1 MSNKNLDSL
10 DDLSMAELFRMEV
23 ESQSVILTDGLL
35 ALERGS
41 GATQRLEEL
50 MRAAHSL
57 KGAARIVGR
66 SGAVRVAHAMESCFV
81 AAQRD
86 ELNLSEER
94 VDALLAAVDLLG
106 RIAEV
111 PDETFITWET
121 EHRADLEALLASLAL
136 QANPAAGPVSRPVAE
151 LHPPS
156 DQPSTVV
163 SDSFQAAAI
172 PPRSSRA
179 EGTAQSNETAE
190 RILRVTTDNLN
201 RLLGLAGE
209 ALVASRSLDAF
220 ATDMLRL
227 KNLHGE
233 LARSFESFR
242 ESLTG
247 VSLKDRT
254 VRRLIELQDRVVG
267 FEQSL
272 LDRLADQDHF
282 DRRFS
287 SFSTRLYQEVLD
299 CRMRPFADG
308 IQAFPR
314 TVRDLGRS
322 LGKAVHLEVTG
333 EYTTVDRDILERVKA
348 PLDHLIRNA
357 IDHGIEPPAERQR
370 KGKPEQGTIQLEAH
384 HSAGKLLITVTD
396 DGRGIELEAIRQ
408 AVVEKKLTTLEIAQK
423 MNQAE
428 LFDFLFLPGF
438 TLKETVSEISGRGV
452 GLDVVHAMV
461 KEVGGSVRVSSQ
473 NGNGTRFQLEL
484 PLTLSVIRTLLVE
497 IGDEPYAFPLA
508 RIDRALK
515 LPREKIESVEGRQ
528 HFSHDGQQIGL
539 VVGNEILELESQLSD
554 NEVSIIVLGDKTS
567 RYGLV
572 VNRFLEERELVVRA
586 LDPRLGKVKNIS
598 AASLMPD
605 GSPLLIVDV
614 DDLIREI
621 ENFVSGRRLSRVAQN
636 GAGDQMKPR
645 KRVLIVD
652 DSLTVRELERKLLD
666 GRGYAVDMAV
676 DGMEGWNAVRT
687 GHYDLLVTDIDMPR
701 MDGIG
706 LVTLIRK
713 DERLKSLPVMIV
725 SYKDRQEDRQRGLEA
740 GADYYLTKGSFH
752 DETLIRAVA
761 DLIGAADS

>member
-1 MSNKNLDSL
+1 
-10 DDLSMAELFRMEV
+10 
-23 ESQSVILTDGLL
+23 
-35 ALERGS
+35 
-41 GATQRLEEL
+41 
-50 MRAAHSL
+50 
-57 KGAARIVGR
+57 
-66 SGAVRVAHAMESCFV
+66 
-81 AAQRD
+81 
-86 ELNLSEER
+86 
-94 VDALLAAVDLLG
+94 
-106 RIAEV
+106 
-111 PDETFITWET
+111 
-121 EHRADLEALLASLAL
+121 
-136 QANPAAGPVSRPVAE
+136 
-151 LHPPS
+151 
-156 DQPSTVV
+156 
-163 SDSFQAAAI
+163 
-172 PPRSSRA
+172 
-179 EGTAQSNETAE
+179 
-190 RILRVTTDNLN
+190 
-201 RLLGLAGE
+201 
-209 ALVASRSLDAF
+209 
-220 ATDMLRL
+220 
-227 KNLHGE
+227 
-233 LARSFESFR
+233 
-242 ESLTG
+242 
-247 VSLKDRT
+247 
-254 VRRLIELQDRVVG
+254 
-267 FEQSL
+267 
-272 LDRLADQDHF
+272 
-282 DRRFS
+282 
-287 SFSTRLYQEVLD
+287 
-299 CRMRPFADG
+299 
-308 IQAFPR
+308 
-314 TVRDLGRS
+314 
-322 LGKAVHLEVTG
+322 
-333 EYTTVDRDILERVKA
+333 
-348 PLDHLIRNA
+348 
-357 IDHGIEPPAERQR
+357 
-370 KGKPEQGTIQLEAH
+370 
-384 HSAGKLLITVTD
+384 
-396 DGRGIELEAIRQ
+396 
-408 AVVEKKLTTLEIAQK
+408 
-423 MNQAE
+423 MNQGE

-461 KEVGGSVRVSSQ
+461 KEVGGSVRVLSQ

-515 LPREKIESVEGRQ
+515 LPKEKIESVEGRQ
-528 HFSHDGQQIGL
+528 HFTHDGQQIGL

-636 GAGDQMKPR
+636 GAGDQVKPR